1 MATATTTQDAMG
13 TTVPGVD
20 RKVINLGLIGGGV
33 AVYFVA
39 VGMVEKFDVRP
50 VIADIIN
57 LGRLLLVLTLIIFGY
72 LAASSREKLGAPQ
85 GAARYAAGAVA
96 GLVGG
101 AMMAAVLLA
110 VNAVGVVKVRTMFVS
125 FTPNLVNEVLSFGQ
139 GIGFGAAALTISG
152 MVSGLI
158 GAGLQ
163 QITRRVRLAI
173 FAGAATMIIVSLA
186 QPFLSQVSI
195 NVEENFGI
203 PLPLQW
209 LYPRGGGLTTV
220 GTIIMLALGAG
231 VSWWRTGGGRFRQT
245 DARPGVKERAR
256 DIGMATWVQR
266 NWPKIVGWILLLA
279 LLLLLPRMAGPFLS
293 QVLVRVGTFV
303 LLGLGLN
310 IVVGF
315 AGLLDLGYVAFF
327 AVGAYATAVLTS
339 PASFLGGPEG
349 GLMNFWVAL
358 PLVVVI
364 AVVAGL
370 MIGAPVLR
378 LRGDYLA
385 IVTLGFGEIARVLI
399 ASNWLSEF
407 LGGAQGILRIPAPPP
422 ETFDLRR
429 PENLYYLILAA
440 SLLAAFIS
448 FRLKDS
454 RVGRA
459 WAAMREDES
468 VAEAMGISVINYKLL
483 AFGIGAGVGC
493 LGGAIFAIQVGSVFP
508 NSFNLLVS
516 INALSVIV
524 LGGMGSIPGVV
535 VGALALVGL
544 PELLREF
551 EEFRLLIYGAVLV
564 SLMILKPEG
573 LLPEVRRKQELHERE
588 LEEEQ
593 YERRVGEGAEP
604 VLRAEPSDDEETT

>member
-1 MATATTTQDAMG
+1 MATATMERDQMAG
-13 TTVPGVD
+13 SVPAVD
-20 RKVINLGLIGGGV
+20 RKVVNLGLIGGGV
-33 AVYFVA
+33 AVYFTA

-50 VIADIIN
+50 VIADVID
-57 LGRLLLVLTLIIFGY
+57 LGRVLLLLTMVIFGY
-72 LAASSREKLGAPQ
+72 LAASSREKLGASP
-85 GAARYAAGAVA
+85 GGTRYLAGATA
-96 GLVGG
+96 GTIGG
-101 AMMAAVLLA
+101 ALLA
-110 VNAVGVVKVRTMFVS
+110 LVMLIVNAIGVAKVRTMFVS
-125 FTPNLVNEVLSFGQ
+125 FTPNLVNEVLSFGE
-139 GIGFGAAALTISG
+139 GVGFGTAVMTIG
-152 MVSGLI
+152 GLAFGSL
-158 GAGLQ
+158 GASLQ
-163 QITRRVRLAI
+163 QITRRVRRAI
-173 FAGAATMIIVSLA
+173 FAGAGTMLIVGLA

-195 NVEENFGI
+195 NVEDNFGI
-203 PLPLQW
+203 PVPIDW
-209 LYPRGGGLTTV
+209 LYPRGGGLTIV
-220 GTIIMLALGAG
+220 GTIVMLALGAG
-231 VSWWRTGGGRFRQT
+231 FSWWRTGGGRFRR
-245 DARPGVKERAR
+245 AAESPGRKQRVR
-256 DIGMATWVQR
+256 DVGLGGWVQA
-266 NWPKIVGWILLLA
+266 NWLKIVGWIAFLA
-279 LLLLLPRMAGPFLS
+279 LLILLPRMAGPFLS

-349 GLMNFWVAL
+349 GFLTFWVAL

-364 AVVAGL
+364 AVVSGL

-399 ASNWLSEF
+399 ASNWLSDF

-422 ETFDLRR
+422 ADWQLRR
-429 PENLYYLILAA
+429 PENLYYLIVAF

-493 LGGAIFAIQVGSVFP
+493 LGGALFAVQVGSVFP

-524 LGGMGSIPGVV
+524 LGGMGSIPGVL

-573 LLPEVRRKQELHERE
+573 LLPEVRRKRELHERE

-593 YERRVGEGAEP
+593 YERQVGEGAEP
-604 VLRAEPSDDEETT
+604 VLRAEAQDDEETT